1 MSRRKKTIIF
11 ITVLAAA
18 GILALE
24 ILMRLVEPVF
34 PSDHVN
40 DPVLGLRVK
49 PGSLQSNSLGF
60 NDEEFS
66 EAKMPGVFRVAA
78 VGDSFSWTGGI
89 RLNYWTLAER
99 LLNESQQSSRFEILN
114 LGICGTGLREYE
126 AMLRSVGVRFSPD
139 MAAAAVYVGND
150 LSFDNDTFQI
160 EMRFGT
166 LHWLPTRRFSWFSL
180 ERDSYL
186 WSFLKTRF
194 KIWINNQERKK
205 EGRLSGNA
213 HVLSRG
219 NYLRSEKTK
228 LSIFQ
233 PSFYD
238 NPPWKQAQSNLLRM
252 RDTSRQHG
260 IPFAVIILPSAVQ
273 VDDALWEELFGTF
286 PDLDRT
292 AYDRHLPQKRMIQ
305 FLRENEIP
313 FYNVLEL
320 FISEAVPGAELY
332 VPSDTH
338 FSTKGNQLTAFGV
351 SRFLAGQIHALNNE
365 STVL

>member
-1 MSRRKKTIIF
+1 M
-11 ITVLAAA
+11 AAA
-18 GILALE
+18 VVLVLE
-24 ILMRLVEPVF
+24 ILMRFIEPVF

-60 NDEEFS
+60 NDEEFP
-66 EAKMPGVFRVAA
+66 EAKMPGVFRIAA
-78 VGDSFSWTGGI
+78 LGDSFSWTGGI
-89 RLNYWTLAER
+89 KQNYWSLAER

-114 LGICGTGLREYE
+114 LGISGTGLREYE

-139 MAAAAVYVGND
+139 MAAAGVYVGND
-150 LSFDNDTFQI
+150 LSFDNDAFRI

-166 LHWLPTRRFSWFSL
+166 LLWLPTRRLAWFSL

-186 WSFLKTRF
+186 WCFLKSRF
-194 KIWINNQERKK
+194 KIWSNNQELKK
-205 EGRLSGNA
+205 ESRMSSNA

-219 NYLRSEKTK
+219 NLLVSEKNK
-228 LSIFQ
+228 LPIFQ

-238 NPPWKQAQSNLLRM
+238 APPWKQAQSNLLRM
-252 RDTSRQHG
+252 RDISREHG
-260 IPFAVIILPSAVQ
+260 IPFAVIILPAAVQ
-273 VDDALWEELFGTF
+273 VDDALWEELFHTY

-292 AYDRHLPQKRMIQ
+292 AYDRHLPQKRMVQ
-305 FLRENEIP
+305 FLRHNEIP

-332 VPSDTH
+332 LSSDTH

-351 SRFLAGQIHALNNE
+351 SRFLAGQIYALKNE
-365 STVL
+365 STGL

>member
-1 MSRRKKTIIF
+1 MSGRKKNLIF
-11 ITVLAAA
+11 FTVLAAA

-24 ILMRLVEPVF
+24 ILMRLAEPAF

-49 PGSLQSNSLGF
+49 PGALQSNSLGF
-60 NDEEFS
+60 NDTEFS
-66 EAKMPGVFRVAA
+66 EAKPPGVFRIAA
-78 VGDSFSWTGGI
+78 LGDSFNWNGG
-89 RLNYWTLAER
+89 LKQNYWSLAER
-99 LLNESQQSSRFEILN
+99 LLNESQQVSRFEILN
-114 LGICGTGLREYE
+114 LGICGTGLQEYE
-126 AMLRSVGVRFSPD
+126 AMLSSVGLRFSPD
-139 MAAAAVYVGND
+139 MAAAGVYVGND
-150 LSFDNDTFQI
+150 LAFDNDAFRI

-166 LHWLPTRRFSWFSL
+166 LHWLPTRRLSWFNL

-194 KIWINNQERKK
+194 KIWRNHQDLKK
-205 EGRLSGNA
+205 EGNLQGNPQL
-213 HVLSRG
+213 LSRG
-219 NYLRSEKTK
+219 NFLRSEKNK

-252 RDTSRQHG
+252 RDVSRERG
-260 IPFAVIILPSAVQ
+260 IPFVVIILPSAVQ
-273 VDDALWEELFGTF
+273 VDDALWKELFDTS
-286 PDLDRT
+286 PELDRT

-305 FLRENEIP
+305 FLRQNEIP

-320 FISEAVPGAELY
+320 FISEAVPAAELY

-351 SRFLAGQIHALNNE
+351 SRFLAGRIHALKDE
-365 STVL
+365 SAVL